1 MAEAK
6 NGCVFDDGKI
16 SKQQEFTSPD
26 ELYQD
31 LIRRV
36 QKYHPSDDISMIAKA
51 YQVAKTDTRISIANP
66 ESRTLFI
73 R

>member
-36 QKYHPSDDISMIAKA
+36 QKYLPCDVFSMIGLG
-51 YQVAKTDTRISIANP
+51 YEVA
-66 ESRTLFI
+66 
-73 R
+73 